1 MAKGH
6 VLDKV
11 AVDLSRGHTQPA
23 IQRLSSLVAA
33 HPHDLDLR
41 RRLAAVHRITGNT
54 VEAGRWD
61 YLSPGAQAAE
71 SAAFEHAFPSA
82 QRRLSKL
89 LWLGS
94 PDLAPTEHARQ
105 RLVELTEA
113 AALERTPTEPE
124 TDLPMWGKAL
134 GVAVYGLAAIGFL
147 GLAVLGAFTVVGWLR

>member
-1 MAKGH
+1 MAKAH

-11 AVDLSRGHTQPA
+11 AVDLSHGHTQPA

-41 RRLAAVHRITGNT
+41 HRLAAVHRMTGNT

-61 YLSPGAQAAE
+61 YLSASATPAE
-71 SAAFEHAFPSA
+71 TEAFERAFPSP

-89 LWLGS
+89 LWTGS

-105 RLVELTEA
+105 RLAALAEA
-113 AALERTPTEPE
+113 AGTEHRPAE
-124 TDLPMWGKAL
+124 SDNDLPRWGKAL
-134 GVAVYGLAAIGFL
+134 GVVVYGLGAVGFL
-147 GLAVLGAFTVVGWLR
+147 ALIALGAVTVVGWFR

>member
-1 MAKGH
+1 MAKAQ

-41 RRLAAVHRITGNT
+41 HRLAAVHRMTGNA

-61 YLSPGAQAAE
+61 YLWPDAQPAE
-71 SAAFEHAFPSA
+71 TDAFEKAYPSP

-89 LWLGS
+89 LWDGS

-105 RLVELTEA
+105 RLAALSEA
-113 AALERTPTEPE
+113 AVTRHHEPDPAPPRWRTPI
-124 TDLPMWGKAL
+124 GIAI
-134 GVAVYGLAAIGFL
+134 AGLAFAGFFA
-147 GLAVLGAFTVVGWLR
+147 LAVLGAFTVVDWLR

>member
-1 MAKGH
+1 MAKAP

-41 RRLAAVHRITGNT
+41 RRLAAVHRMTGNI

-61 YLSPGAQAAE
+61 YLSVGAQPAE
-71 SAAFEHAFPSA
+71 TAAFERAYSSP

-89 LWLGS
+89 LWRGS

-105 RLVELTEA
+105 RLAELVEA
-113 AALERTPTEPE
+113 ADPVADPESLE
-124 TDLPMWGKAL
+124 DLPWWGKAL
-134 GVAVYGLAAIGFL
+134 GFAVYGAAALAVLA
-147 GLAVLGAFTVVGWLR
+147 LAVLGGVTVAGWLT

>member
-1 MAKGH
+1 MAKAQ

-41 RRLAAVHRITGNT
+41 HRLAAVHRMTGNA

-61 YLSPGAQAAE
+61 YLWPDTQPAE
-71 SAAFEHAFPSA
+71 TDAFERAYPSPD
-82 QRRLSKL
+82 RRLSKL
-89 LWLGS
+89 LWPGS

-105 RLVELTEA
+105 RLAALSEA
-113 AALERTPTEPE
+113 AVAEPHEPDPAPPQWRTPI
-124 TDLPMWGKAL
+124 GVVVA
-134 GVAVYGLAAIGFL
+134 GVAIAGFL
-147 GLAVLGAFTVVGWLR
+147 ALAVLGAFTVVGWLG